1 MQGLEILK
9 GTKGASA
16 LGMIEAA
23 AAAEHGDY
31 DTALGIWVEL
41 AHAGNAQAQAEIG
54 NCFMHGLGVIADGEL
69 ALRWLTLAAKAGNAR
84 GQRLLGDYFP
94 PRRPWQ
100 A

>member
-31 DTALGIWVEL
+31 DTALGIWVEF
-41 AHAGNAQAQAEIG
+41 AHAGDAQAQAEIG
-54 NCFMHGLGVIADGEL
+54 NCFMQGLGVTPT
-69 ALRWLTLAAKAGNAR
+69 RSWRCAG
-84 GQRLLGDYFP
+84 
-94 PRRPWQ
+94 
-100 A
+100 